1 MKKLIPLNIYS
12 IILLLIP
19 LSAFSMAEIESAL
32 EGGIDLEF
40 ESIDGQACY
49 DYLDSKGYTEG
60 FNERSG
66 KQFFI
71 AVGVDSSG
79 ADMSGLSYADS
90 VQNAFIRSQINAKTS
105 LAEFLSKQ
113 ISSEI
118 ENEFNQSFREGK
130 EPAQIIQA
138 RNLEAENYEELSTFQ
153 KMKLVMHQKL
163 DDEIRQE
170 NKDKVGQKAR
180 DLEKQL
186 EDVLNQ
192 NVFRDS
198 IQASANANIR
208 GMKALYS
215 NLSAEPG
222 ANRTS
227 VCSVAIWSENISRYA
242 DAMATGNFQVLKRFK
257 NGKPLKEYIPQD
269 PVTLAVTFGAF
280 MVKND
285 LGELSVL
292 SYSQAG
298 MKTGSSLSE
307 KAAFSA
313 AKLKAERAIIQLR
326 DEAIE
331 LEESINSLEVTTEGN
346 DGLMEYYLEEN
357 IRKRQVASAQGSLQG
372 ATVLKRWKQR
382 HPVTGRLV
390 AGVVVAWSP
399 SSAEFSRDT
408 QQVLNRKASQGSR
421 QSISPAD
428 LKKVQEGSDMGD
440 DEDIF

>member
-1 MKKLIPLNIYS
+1 
-12 IILLLIP
+12 
-19 LSAFSMAEIESAL
+19 
-32 EGGIDLEF
+32 
-40 ESIDGQACY
+40 
-49 DYLDSKGYTEG
+49 
-60 FNERSG
+60 
-66 KQFFI
+66 
-71 AVGVDSSG
+71 
-79 ADMSGLSYADS
+79 
-90 VQNAFIRSQINAKTS
+90 
-105 LAEFLSKQ
+105 
-113 ISSEI
+113 
-118 ENEFNQSFREGK
+118 
-130 EPAQIIQA
+130 
-138 RNLEAENYEELSTFQ
+138 
-153 KMKLVMHQKL
+153 
-163 DDEIRQE
+163 
-170 NKDKVGQKAR
+170 
-180 DLEKQL
+180 
-186 EDVLNQ
+186 
-192 NVFRDS
+192 
-198 IQASANANIR
+198 
-208 GMKALYS
+208 
-215 NLSAEPG
+215 
-222 ANRTS
+222 
-227 VCSVAIWSENISRYA
+227 
-242 DAMATGNFQVLKRFK
+242 
-257 NGKPLKEYIPQD
+257 
-269 PVTLAVTFGAF
+269 